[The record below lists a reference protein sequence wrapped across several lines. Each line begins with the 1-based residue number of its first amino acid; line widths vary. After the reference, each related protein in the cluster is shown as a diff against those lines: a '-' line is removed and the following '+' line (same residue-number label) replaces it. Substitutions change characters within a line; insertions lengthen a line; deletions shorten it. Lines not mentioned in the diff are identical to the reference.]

1 VITSTSNPRIK
12 AIRRLAKR
20 RERDAEGLFVIE
32 GERELRRAVDASV
45 EIAVVVAAREIAAPP
60 GAEVLEVSPGVLDA
74 LVYREGG
81 DGVLAVAR
89 MFDTGL
95 DALALGEQP
104 LVLVAAGIEKPG
116 NLGAMLRSA
125 AAAGVDA
132 LIVADP
138 VTDVFNPNVVRAS
151 VGALFTVPVAVA
163 EVGAVVAW
171 LRAREVRILA
181 TTPEGAMPHWD
192 ADLRAGAAIVI
203 GSEAEGLPREW
214 LDAADERIVVPMPG
228 AHGIDSLNAS
238 STAAVVLFEAV
249 RQRSS

>member
-20 RERDAEGLFVIE
+20 RERAAERLFLIE
-32 GERELRRAVDASV
+32 GRRELDRAVAAGV
-45 EIAVVVAAREIAAPP
+45 EIEVVVSAGDVAAPP
-60 GAEVLEVSPGVLDA
+60 GAEVLEVSRSVLDA

-81 DGVLAVAR
+81 DAVVAVAR
-89 MFDTGL
+89 MFDTSLG
-95 DALALGEQP
+95 ALRLPPDP

-116 NLGAMLRSA
+116 NLGAMLRTA

-132 LIVADP
+132 LVVADP

-151 VGALFTVPVAVA
+151 VGALFTVPTV
-163 EVGAVVAW
+163 VGEAPAVVAALDG
-171 LRAREVRILA
+171 LRV
-181 TTPEGAMPHWD
+181 PHWA
-192 ADLRAGAAIVI
+192 ADMTRGTAIVI
-203 GSEAEGLPREW
+203 GSEAGGLPTEW
-214 LDAADERIVVPMPG
+214 LEAAHERIVVPMPG
-228 AHGIDSLNAS
+228 ARGVDSLNAS